1 MKNYSK
7 LTPEGTRD
15 VLFEASEAQSH
26 IERSLRTFF
35 YCRGFREVRTPGI
48 EYFDVFGSAGIKSI
62 YGMSG
67 AESIPLIGKAIMALG
82 DDVSADYWGAT
93 EGNAKSPLYQLLDMA
108 KMRPDGV
115 WYVD

>member
-48 EYFDVFGSAGIKSI
+48 EYF
-62 YGMSG
+62 
-67 AESIPLIGKAIMALG
+67 
-82 DDVSADYWGAT
+82 
-93 EGNAKSPLYQLLDMA
+93 
-108 KMRPDGV
+108 
-115 WYVD
+115 